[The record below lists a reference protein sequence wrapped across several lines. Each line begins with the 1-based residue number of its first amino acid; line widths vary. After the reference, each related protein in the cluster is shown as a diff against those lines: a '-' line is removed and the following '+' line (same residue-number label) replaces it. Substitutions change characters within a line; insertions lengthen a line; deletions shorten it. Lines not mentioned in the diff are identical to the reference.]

1 MNLKNVNYWMLG
13 IISSLVI
20 NMILMFFVF
29 WSFTFTPG
37 AKDSTNTLRQ
47 INLGSVSDRTF
58 DTGALDMKSQGQA
71 RVDFYKVYGEI
82 AKGQLFSS
90 KGEGIVFDVPTTS
103 DMYPDDEI
111 DNDGDGA
118 VDEERANGFD
128 DDDDGLIDEDVHT
141 ERDPI
146 TGYELK
152 GVLWNKLESLALIG
166 LEDKISVEIVRLGG
180 FIPGTK
186 TQVIKIY
193 PKMAVIAEE
202 GKENTTL
209 SLEVDNAGWGWL
221 KDKSWIYETDDK
233 GRVML
238 RKEPV
243 REELEPDLPEQKNE
257 QILEEGSNGT
267 TDEISN
273 EDNNDTSSAPGKES
287 DKTNIEPIEEE

>member
-1 MNLKNVNYWMLG
+1 MV
-13 IISSLVI
+13 
-20 NMILMFFVF
+20 
-29 WSFTFTPG
+29 
-37 AKDSTNTLRQ
+37 
-47 INLGSVSDRTF
+47 
-58 DTGALDMKSQGQA
+58 
-71 RVDFYKVYGEI
+71 
-82 AKGQLFSS
+82 
-90 KGEGIVFDVPTTS
+90 
-103 DMYPDDEI
+103 
-111 DNDGDGA
+111 
-118 VDEERANGFD
+118 
-128 DDDDGLIDEDVHT
+128 
-141 ERDPI
+141 
-146 TGYELK
+146 
-152 GVLWNKLESLALIG
+152 
-166 LEDKISVEIVRLGG
+166 
-180 FIPGTK
+180 
-186 TQVIKIY
+186 
-193 PKMAVIAEE
+193 EE